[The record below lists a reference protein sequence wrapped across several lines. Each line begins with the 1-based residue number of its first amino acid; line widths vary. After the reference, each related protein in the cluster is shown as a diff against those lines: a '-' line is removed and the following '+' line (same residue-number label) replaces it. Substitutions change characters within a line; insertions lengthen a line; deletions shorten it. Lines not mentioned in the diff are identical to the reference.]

1 MTARLAISV
10 IELIV
15 WLFSFVRPK
24 KRVKFVFYKVRTG
37 GITVWG
43 DITKMKKEFGFT
55 STFNGVAEGPVGSDY
70 EHGTEVWEARFADKD
85 GNDRSSD
92 YTVAVDPSNPLRA
105 TISHSGTQES
115 IGTLELRADGDPDAD
130 ETAPVRGSVDI
141 ITDAPNVTG
150 FALTEETSA
159 PAPEV

>member
-37 GITVWG
+37 GEIVYG
-43 DITKMKKEFGFT
+43 DIKKMKKEFGFH
-55 STFNGVAEGPVGSDY
+55 STLNATPEGPAGSDY
-70 EHGTEVWEARFADKD
+70 EHGTASWGVQAQDAD

-92 YTVAVDPSNPLRA
+92 YTLTVDPTNELRCDVD
-105 TISHSGTQES
+105 HSGTVES
-115 IGTLELRADGDPDAD
+115 TALVTLRADGDPDAD
-130 ETAPVRGSVDI
+130 ETAPVVGTIDYVV
-141 ITDAPNVTG
+141 DAPNVTG
-150 FALTEETSA
+150 FTLTEET
-159 PAPEV
+159 PTP